1 MDHMYFIPKQASE
14 TYEGTACIMGW
25 QEGQTQLWW
34 RWTEFILSIS
44 KHECRF
50 TQSNPLLVNG
60 FLVPTLGWMKL
71 NFSSSL
77 NQLNTEIGKLY
88 GARLKPH
95 FLLFRVL
102 LNRTLP
108 NIILAGE
115 ALNVQNP
122 LKNATEV
129 LNWTIA
135 SLANAIKQFCC
146 WNSSIGDRN
155 AWQSTIWLNK
165 PFLVVIDLSLFS
177 SQTSNPFSYL
187 IQFLLKK

>member
-1 MDHMYFIPKQASE
+1 MYFIPKQASE

-146 WNSSIGDRN
+146 WNSSLEIEMLGSP
-155 AWQSTIWLNK
+155 QFGLI
-165 PFLVVIDLSLFS
+165 SLF
-177 SQTSNPFSYL
+177 
-187 IQFLLKK
+187 